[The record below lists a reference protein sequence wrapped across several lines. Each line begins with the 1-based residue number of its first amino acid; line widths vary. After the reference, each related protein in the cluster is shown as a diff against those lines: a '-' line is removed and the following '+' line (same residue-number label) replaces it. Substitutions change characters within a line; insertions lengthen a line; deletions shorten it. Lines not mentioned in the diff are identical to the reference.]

1 MSLISSHVTK
11 TSKLGAKAAL
21 AVMLIWLQ
29 HIFLHVSIKE
39 QLLSS
44 SWENSDSRTWSQ
56 PKNLLTQEPLWELF
70 LCCGNN
76 SSPLKLHMQQS
87 LGLRWRGGGIWN
99 ILSKPCAPF
108 SRRTAQIQDLAL
120 QLLHLDLQITTGTV
134 CQQPAC
140 QNDHWTTKSI
150 CAWSKTFKTKHGVS

>member
-56 PKNLLTQEPLWELF
+56 PKKLLTQEPLWELF

-108 SRRTAQIQDLAL
+108 SRTALIQDLAL